1 MSRYAFNLKPCGSSQ
16 KSFYGKSIVIVTN
29 DRHENTQRLYSY
41 DTQVACFDMSDN
53 TFRIFGWYSMTTSK
67 HIHSFLMN
75 VFGEDDVTLWEV
87 IRYAMKE
94 WKCKSFKAFCDAS
107 PKISTDET
115 YIIKAMCKPTVSLT
129 NIQ

>member
-1 MSRYAFNLKPCGSSQ
+1 MSRYAFNLKPCGPSQ

-29 DRHENTQRLYSY
+29 DRHENTQRL
-41 DTQVACFDMSDN
+41 
-53 TFRIFGWYSMTTSK
+53 
-67 HIHSFLMN
+67 
-75 VFGEDDVTLWEV
+75 V

-107 PKISTDET
+107 PKISTDGT